1 MGSYPRLGCG
11 RRLVRRFGPE
21 VDVRSLPAW
30 EQILRVL
37 LEALGPV
44 WVGFS
49 GRAGTRAGAAV
60 ILD

>member
-44 WVGFS
+44 LSFWTKPVLGF
-49 GRAGTRAGAAV
+49 AMYF
-60 ILD
+60 